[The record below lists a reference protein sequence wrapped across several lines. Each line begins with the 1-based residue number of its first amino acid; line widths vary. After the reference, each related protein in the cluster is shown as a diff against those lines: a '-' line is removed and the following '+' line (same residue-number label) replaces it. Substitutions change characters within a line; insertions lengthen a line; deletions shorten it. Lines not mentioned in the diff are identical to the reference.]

1 MDQIRIGKFI
11 AACRK
16 EKGMTQVALAE
27 KLGITDRAI
36 SKWETGKSMPD
47 YGIMPQLCEELNI
60 NVNELISGEKIM
72 AEEYNK
78 HAEKALLEMTKTIE
92 GKDKHLL
99 HLEFVIGYISSVSF
113 LILIFTAAYIEMPVI
128 VRAFLIIIGFV
139 IFVFAM
145 QSCIKIEQV
154 AGYYECPECQNRYI
168 PTSYLNVFL
177 APHIGRTRYMKCPNC
192 GKRHWQKKVLSK
204 EENQ

>member
-1 MDQIRIGKFI
+1 MIIIKTNYYKRIRDL
-11 AACRK
+11 RDDHDLS
-16 EKGMTQVALAE
+16 QRVLAE

-60 NVNELISGEKIM
+60 NVNELISGERIM

-99 HLEFVIGYISSVSF
+99 HLELGFF
-113 LILIFTAAYIEMPVI
+113 LILIYDI
-128 VRAFLIIIGFV
+128 RFLPPSFLYRK
-139 IFVFAM
+139 
-145 QSCIKIEQV
+145 Q
-154 AGYYECPECQNRYI
+154 
-168 PTSYLNVFL
+168 LND
-177 APHIGRTRYMKCPNC
+177 HT
-192 GKRHWQKKVLSK
+192 
-204 EENQ
+204 